1 MHDLED
7 SRKKALEQ
15 VLRPFFESFRH
26 DGMVGVRNAMGCDV
40 PRLIPAVA
48 VLVEKK
54 SHKFGYAKSR
64 VRVVDVDS
72 NAIRKIVKR
81 RIGLQVTAQ
90 NRLNGRRN
98 EEILLFKAQRL
109 AFDVVVGRI
118 KHLVD

>member
-1 MHDLED
+1 
-7 SRKKALEQ
+7 
-15 VLRPFFESFRH
+15 
-26 DGMVGVRNAMGCDV
+26 MVGVRNAMGCDV

-98 EEILLFKAQRL
+98 EEILLFKAQGL
-109 AFDVVVGRI
+109 AFDVIVGRI